1 MSDSTLLGSLVVV
14 VQGGE
19 RGGEQADA
27 GRRKTRIKMVV
38 ILARARNQTM
48 LSSIGS
54 RIGPGLLHSRL
65 FLFGEGWGQDQ
76 L

>member
-1 MSDSTLLGSLVVV
+1 MSDSTLLESLVVV

-19 RGGEQADA
+19 GGGGKRMLE
-27 GRRKTRIKMVV
+27 RRKTRIKMVV